1 MAITPV
7 PPASNRIRSP
17 FSIGSQPHYEI
28 DPDILGL
35 LRNPRA
41 WWANFQR
48 QLVPVRARTLA
59 NRALLET
66 NPRQA
71 MLGFAQQIF
80 GNIQSFSAQMG
91 LLSNLFTAAG
101 VVAHNPLIT
110 GMGLLGSSTAL
121 IVAQEEATQ
130 RELLEQAIRQLV
142 QAKNELEQTNQDLQ
156 AEVGRLSQI
165 TDLLQEENRNLGQ
178 SVDRFATHLGRFE
191 RISTV
196 VETQLAGLN
205 QAIDRHAHLPW
216 HNTEDQLGTLKSSV
230 ASFHPSFL
238 LFVSIFE
245 GTQGPLED
253 HQKVI
258 EEELERIEE
267 VIGSHQNSYSIT
279 HNPGRK
285 LMIAGLLEIETREQ
299 EEFQDT
305 KEHLVSL
312 AKTYEQDAETIEA
325 LKKNW
330 HALTNRI
337 EQIGLAQ
344 TDRFSPSANRE
355 LPL

>member
-59 NRALLET
+59 NRALIET

-130 RELLEQAIRQLV
+130 REVLERAIGQLV
-142 QAKNELEQTNQDLQ
+142 SAKTELEETNQALQQTNQALQ
-156 AEVGRLSQI
+156 QAIEELSGA
-165 TDLLQEENRNLGQ
+165 TDGLKEETRNLGE
-178 SVDRFATHLGRFE
+178 SAHRFDRHLERFE
-191 RISTV
+191 EVTTSF
-196 VETQLAGLN
+196 ETKLEDLN
-205 QAIDRHAHLPW
+205 RALDRHSQLPW
-216 HNTEDQLGTLKSSV
+216 HNSEEQLHTLKRS
-230 ASFHPSFL
+230 ADSFDPSFL
-238 LFVSIFE
+238 LFVTIFE
-245 GTQGPLED
+245 STQGPLIE
-253 HQKVI
+253 HQQVI
-258 EEELERIEE
+258 EAELERVLEA
-267 VIGSHQNSYSIT
+267 
-279 HNPGRK
+279 
-285 LMIAGLLEIETREQ
+285 IAGLEQACMNIPHLGIKRVTEGLLITQQ
-299 EEFQDT
+299 EE
-305 KEHLVSL
+305 KMHLEETQKHL
-312 AKTYEQDAETIEA
+312 AALTITYEEDAEKIAA
-325 LKKNW
+325 LQENW
-330 HALTNRI
+330 SALANKI
-337 EQIGLAQ
+337 QQMGL
-344 TDRFSPSANRE
+344 S
-355 LPL
+355 